1 MQLETVL
8 DNLKDIL
15 SQELGENKVYDKD
28 VAYALGLSKESLS
41 HHKRKQTIPYE
52 AIVYF
57 CAKRHISINWVLFNQ
72 LPKSLEAHTEPFVAI
87 KYFKEL
93 TTSAG
98 GGGVGEVTH
107 PHFLYL
113 SRQLIKTFYKTSPP
127 FGCLHALHVKG
138 DSMEPTLEDG
148 ALMLVDSSKTHIQ
161 KGGIFVLEHEAG
173 LLVKRLLSRC
183 DGGVEIA
190 SDNPHYS
197 PYILCA
203 QELATLRIHG
213 EVLGCIGV

>member
-1 MQLETVL
+1 MQLEPII

-15 SQELGENKVYDKD
+15 SQELGESKVYDKD

-98 GGGVGEVTH
+98 GGGISEATH

-113 SRQLIKTFYKTSPP
+113 SHPLLKNIYKTSPSAHA
-127 FGCLHALHVKG
+127 LHALHVKG

-148 ALMLVDSSKTHIQ
+148 ALMLIDAAQTDIS
-161 KGGIFVLEHEAG
+161 KGGIFVLESEAG
-173 LLVKRLLSRC
+173 LMVKRLLPRL
-183 DGGVEIA
+183 DGGIEIN
-190 SDNPHYS
+190 SDNPHYA
-197 PYILCA
+197 PYVLSSH
-203 QELATLRIHG
+203 EMNTLRIHG
-213 EVLGCIGV
+213 KVLGCIGV